1 MKNLHLTVALALAI
15 ATAGLVGCRGWNSEE
30 PPVHL
35 MWNMD
40 TQEKGKAYRSMEALH
55 NPKDFGVS
63 SFSDGR
69 MMRMPV
75 EGTVARGHLR
85 DDDLSILGVDD
96 KGEPTVKFPATYAS
110 TDASRARGKIRF
122 AIYCAP
128 CHGKDGDGTG
138 PVNQSKG
145 LLVPPPSFH
154 DARFKEMPNGK
165 IYQAITHG
173 VNNGNMPAY
182 NVQIPVEDR
191 WAIVAYIR
199 ELERTRDPNVADEPA
214 PGVVVATV
222 GAERG
227 AGLYKSKGCNACHS
241 IDGTKVVGPSF
252 KGLWGATEQT
262 DKGPVTVD
270 EAYVKESILTPT
282 AKITAGF
289 PPAMPPQALSDDDI
303 KSIVLYLQTLK

>member
-1 MKNLHLTVALALAI
+1 MKNLHLTVALALALPI

-110 TDASRARGKIRF
+110 TRAR
-122 AIYCAP
+122 
-128 CHGKDGDGTG
+128 
-138 PVNQSKG
+138 
-145 LLVPPPSFH
+145 L
-154 DARFKEMPNGK
+154 
-165 IYQAITHG
+165 
-173 VNNGNMPAY
+173 
-182 NVQIPVEDR
+182 
-191 WAIVAYIR
+191 
-199 ELERTRDPNVADEPA
+199 
-214 PGVVVATV
+214 
-222 GAERG
+222 
-227 AGLYKSKGCNACHS
+227 
-241 IDGTKVVGPSF
+241 
-252 KGLWGATEQT
+252 
-262 DKGPVTVD
+262 DK
-270 EAYVKESILTPT
+270 
-282 AKITAGF
+282 
-289 PPAMPPQALSDDDI
+289 M
-303 KSIVLYLQTLK
+303 

>member
-1 MKNLHLTVALALAI
+1 
-15 ATAGLVGCRGWNSEE
+15 
-30 PPVHL
+30 
-35 MWNMD
+35 
-40 TQEKGKAYRSMEALH
+40 
-55 NPKDFGVS
+55 
-63 SFSDGR
+63 
-69 MMRMPV
+69 
-75 EGTVARGHLR
+75 
-85 DDDLSILGVDD
+85 
-96 KGEPTVKFPATYAS
+96 
-110 TDASRARGKIRF
+110 
-122 AIYCAP
+122 
-128 CHGKDGDGTG
+128 
-138 PVNQSKG
+138 
-145 LLVPPPSFH
+145 
-154 DARFKEMPNGK
+154 
-165 IYQAITHG
+165 

-199 ELERTRDPNVADEPA
+199 ELERTRDPNVGDEPA

-252 KGLWGATEQT
+252 KGLWGKTEET

-270 EAYVKESILTPT
+270 EAYVRESILTPT

>member
-1 MKNLHLTVALALAI
+1 MTRIHLILALSL
-15 ATAGLVGCRGWNSEE
+15 ATASIVGCRGWNSEE

-35 MWNMD
+35 LWNMD
-40 TQEKGKAYRSMEALH
+40 TQEKSKAYRSMEALH
-55 NPKDFGVS
+55 NPKDSGVS
-63 SFSDGR
+63 SFTDGR

-75 EGTVARGHLR
+75 DGTVARGNLR
-85 DDDLSILGVDD
+85 DDDLAILGIDD
-96 KGEPTVKFPATYAS
+96 KGEPTVKFPAAYA
-110 TDASRARGKIRF
+110 ASDLTRARGKIRF

-128 CHGKDGDGTG
+128 CHGKEGAGDGH
-138 PVNQSKG
+138 VNQSKG

-165 IYQAITHG
+165 IFQAITNG

-182 NVQIPVEDR
+182 NVQIPVADR
-191 WAIVAYIR
+191 WAIVAYVR
-199 ELERTRDPNVADEPA
+199 ELERTRDANVADEPA

-241 IDGTKVVGPSF
+241 TDGTKVVGPSF
-252 KGLWGATEQT
+252 KGLWGKTEDT

-270 EAYVKESILTPT
+270 EAYVHESILTPT
-282 AKITAGF
+282 AKVVTGF
-289 PPAMPPQALSDDDI
+289 PPAMPPQALNDDDI
-303 KSIVLYLQTLK
+303 KSIVLFLQTLK

>member
-1 MKNLHLTVALALAI
+1 MTRLHLTIALAI
-15 ATAGLVGCRGWNSEE
+15 ATSSIVGCRGWNSEE

-40 TQEKGKAYRSMEALH
+40 TQEKGKAYRAIEALH
-55 NPKDFGVS
+55 NPKDPGVAV
-63 SFSDGR
+63 FADGR

-75 EGTVARGHLR
+75 DGTVPRGHLR
-85 DDDLSILGVDD
+85 DDDLSQLGVDD
-96 KGEPTVKFPATYAS
+96 KGEPTVKFPPTYTA
-110 TDASRARGKIRF
+110 TDASRARGKIR
-122 AIYCAP
+122 YGVYGAP
-128 CHGKDGDGTG
+128 CHGAEGDGKG
-138 PVNQSKG
+138 HVGQAQG

-182 NVQIPVEDR
+182 NVQLPVGDR

-199 ELERTRDPNVADEPA
+199 ELERTRDPSVADEPA

-222 GAERG
+222 GPERG

-241 IDGTKVVGPSF
+241 IDGTKVVGPTF
-252 KGLWGATEQT
+252 KGLYGATEQT

-270 EAYVKESILTPT
+270 DAYIKESILNPM

-303 KSIVLYLQTLK
+303 TSIIEYMKTLK